1 MNLSQRERRKYPRTI
16 AKIPLKI
23 RHQQQEIVTA
33 THDISCIGV
42 YCTIE
47 QYIEP
52 FCRLSIVL
60 SLPGSKS
67 FIQCQGIVVRT
78 EKNEEVVNHRKS
90 YSIAIFFNEMKP
102 RDRAKL
108 MRYVQSQI
116 YPCEPR

>member
-23 RHQQQEIVTA
+23 KHQQQEIVTA

-60 SLPGSKS
+60 SLPGTKS
-67 FIQCQGIVVRT
+67 FIRCQGIVVRV
-78 EKNEEVVNHRKS
+78 EKDKEVGSRKS
-90 YSIAIFFNEMKP
+90 YNIAIFFNEMKP

-116 YPCEPR
+116 YPCESR